1 MRIDLLTFIQIVRNN
16 FALEQYSKLFSF
28 NNLFAMSA
36 KFPFVSK
43 RVLVPRKID
52 LLKFNYEHLEKIVAR
67 GQGSFGV
74 HW

>member
-16 FALEQYSKLFSF
+16 FALEPYSKLFSF
-28 NNLFAMSA
+28 NNLFAMST

-43 RVLVPRKID
+43 RVLVPGIID
-52 LLKFNYEHLEKIVAR
+52 LLKFNNEHLEKIVAG